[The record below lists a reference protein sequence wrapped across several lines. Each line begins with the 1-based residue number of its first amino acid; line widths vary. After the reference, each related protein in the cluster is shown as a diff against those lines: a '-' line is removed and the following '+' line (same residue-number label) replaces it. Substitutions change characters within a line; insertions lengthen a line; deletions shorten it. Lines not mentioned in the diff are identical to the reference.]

1 MDSSDGVICKIF
13 LLRGSDALETPYVYR
28 GEHIIIKSGGVLAF
42 YIEMNK
48 HGFMRACATVAPSLQ
63 DAMRQGWPWSEEDP
77 QEIARILFEKTQLN
91 PESIEGVSANLRDII
106 IDRRYIKNARS

>member
-1 MDSSDGVICKIF
+1 MGSSDRVVCKIF

-28 GEHIIIKSGGVLAF
+28 GEHVIIRSGGVLAF
-42 YIEMNK
+42 YIEMNE

-77 QEIARILFEKTQLN
+77 QDVARMLFEKTQLN
-91 PESIEGVSANLRDII
+91 PESVEEVSANLRDVM
-106 IDRRYIKNARS
+106 IDRRYIKNRKS